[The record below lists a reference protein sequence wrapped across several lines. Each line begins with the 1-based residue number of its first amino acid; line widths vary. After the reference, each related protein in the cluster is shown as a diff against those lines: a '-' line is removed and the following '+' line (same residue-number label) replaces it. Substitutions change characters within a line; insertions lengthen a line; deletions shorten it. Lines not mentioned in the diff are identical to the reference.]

1 VGFVVIDELSNVD
14 VGNAVAV
21 GEAERLFILEVTAG
35 TQQSTTGHGFLA
47 GVDQGDAPR
56 LAVVLVHVHAV
67 VAHVERDVGGV
78 QEVIGEEVLD
88 RIALVAKA
96 DHEVVNSVGGIL
108 LHDVPENWLA
118 ADLDHW
124 LGLEVRL
131 FTDARAEATRQ
142 NNCLHRL
149 PSRSSPGCA
158 WLC

>member
-1 VGFVVIDELSNVD
+1 MEIDELRNVD
-14 VGNAVAV
+14 IRNAVAI

-35 TQQSTTGHGFLA
+35 TQQTATGHGFFA
-47 GVDQGDAPR
+47 GVDERDAPR
-56 LAVVLVHVHAV
+56 LAVILVHVHAV
-67 VAHVERDVGGV
+67 FTHVEGDVRGV
-78 QEVIGEEVLD
+78 QEVVGEEVLD
-88 RIALVAKA
+88 RIALVAEA

-149 PSRSSPGCA
+149 PSCSSPGCA
-158 WLC
+158 WLS